1 MLSLAKSKLVNL
13 YKKENDSKGRKGL
26 LVLIIK
32 VCEDKQIP
40 FHVVKEMHTSN
51 PWASDW
57 LKRYDKEVIE
67 GLRTRQKS
75 GKPSE
80 ISEEIM
86 YQIKK
91 ELKENN
97 KQGWTTK
104 QVEELIIKKS
114 GIKYHY
120 AHIYC
125 LILRKWGFKQKVPR
139 NVHVNNVS
147 MEEKDKFK
155 KRSPRYL
162 WMRNSS
168 SRKNNNKKV
177 LL

>member
-1 MLSLAKSKLVNL
+1 
-13 YKKENDSKGRKGL
+13 
-26 LVLIIK
+26 
-32 VCEDKQIP
+32 
-40 FHVVKEMHTSN
+40 MHRSN

-97 KQGWTTK
+97 KQGWT
-104 QVEELIIKKS
+104 
-114 GIKYHY
+114 
-120 AHIYC
+120 
-125 LILRKWGFKQKVPR
+125 R
-139 NVHVNNVS
+139 
-147 MEEKDKFK
+147 
-155 KRSPRYL
+155 
-162 WMRNSS
+162 
-168 SRKNNNKKV
+168 
-177 LL
+177 